1 MPWPAPARA
10 PKRLPYLLVA
20 FSMSVVVS
28 CATVASPPSSAAPS
42 DAVTTAAPLAMS
54 VPSAGAVA
62 VHTALPTTAPT
73 PSSSLRPRVV
83 SDSSPAASVAV
94 PPVAVPSPTM
104 SPLPASSV
112 EPAGPGL
119 DDKTVA
125 RLQRVI
131 DNQVA
136 NKGVPGLQVAVRL
149 PGGETWVGTAGQ
161 AELDPGRPVG
171 QDTQFAIASVTKTF
185 TAALILQLV
194 DEGKIDLDAT
204 FGSYFR
210 DAPRKDKVTIRQ
222 LLSHTSGIHNY
233 WNSKRYAT
241 VSRAWWEDPAADG
254 LKSRAH
260 RWTYDE
266 MIDMVKSGEFKP
278 GADYE
283 YSNTNFL
290 ILGRVA
296 EAVEGK
302 SLARQL
308 RERFFEPLGLVGT
321 VYQPEQKPRPDAAH
335 GHWAW
340 PGGYTDHTRD
350 SVYVPFM
357 AAASIADAAGAIAST
372 ARDLAVWAGALY
384 GGDVLSE
391 EMLAQM
397 TTFLKPG
404 WYGLGTDVAVFAG
417 HVGHGHRGGIRGY
430 DSSMW
435 YFPDS
440 GVSVVL
446 LSNLGNWVTD
456 KPMEKMVK
464 VVLGQA

>member
-1 MPWPAPARA
+1 
-10 PKRLPYLLVA
+10 
-20 FSMSVVVS
+20 MSVVVS
-28 CATVASPPSSAAPS
+28 CVTVAAPPSSAQPAEAFVTASPAATSAPP
-42 DAVTTAAPLAMS
+42 PLAATTLS
-54 VPSAGAVA
+54 
-62 VHTALPTTAPT
+62 ALPTTALT
-73 PSSSLRPRVV
+73 PI
-83 SDSSPAASVAV
+83 
-94 PPVAVPSPTM
+94 PSPTPEVSASA
-104 SPLPASSV
+104 SPVPAVAVTSLPTASASPAPSV
-112 EPAGPGL
+112 APTPALLDEATGPKL
-119 DDKTVA
+119 DQKTIA
-125 RLQRVI
+125 KLQRII

-136 NKGVPGLQVAVRL
+136 NKDIPGLQVAVRL
-149 PGGETWVGTAGQ
+149 PSGEMWIGTAGQ
-161 AELDPGRPVG
+161 AELDPGRPVE

-204 FGSYFR
+204 FGTYFR

-233 WNSKRYAT
+233 WNSKRYAA
-241 VSRAWWEDPAADG
+241 VSRAWWEDPGADG

-296 EAVEGK
+296 EAVESK
-302 SLARQL
+302 PLARQL
-308 RERFFEPLGLVGT
+308 RERFFEPLGLDDT
-321 VYQPEQKPRPDAAH
+321 VYQPAQKPRPDAAH

-340 PGGYTDHTRD
+340 PGGHTDHTRD

-357 AAASIADAAGAIAST
+357 AAASIADAAGAMAST
-372 ARDLAVWAGALY
+372 ARDLSVWASALY

-391 EMLAQM
+391 ASLAEM
-397 TTFLKPG
+397 TSFLKPG
-404 WYGLGTDVAVFAG
+404 WYGLGTDVADFAG

-435 YFPDS
+435 YFPGS
-440 GVSVVL
+440 GVSIVL
-446 LSNLGNWVTD
+446 LSNQSNWVTD

-464 VVLGQA
+464 AVLGQA